1 MVEAV
6 FYPNA
11 PGAATMARVEPKVL
25 FEDNHLLVIEK
36 PAGLLSQGDASLGD
50 SALEWGKRY
59 IAARYNKP
67 GAVFLG
73 LVHRLDKP
81 VSGVML
87 LARTSKAASRLSEAF
102 RSRRTE
108 KTYRAIVAPPP
119 RQHTGTLR
127 HLLVPASEGTPTRIV
142 DAEGSGSQSA
152 ILHYSVMRTHRLGTE
167 LEINLETG
175 RKHQIRAQLAHIGS
189 PILGDHRYGS
199 RSPYIPDKIALHAF
213 RITFPHPIGGH
224 ETTFSS
230 VPPWGQASAE

>member
-1 MVEAV
+1 MDV
-6 FYPNA
+6 
-11 PGAATMARVEPKVL
+11 VEPRVL

-59 IAARYNKP
+59 IATRYNKP

-108 KTYRAIVAPPP
+108 KTYRALVAPPP
-119 RQHTGTLR
+119 RQDLGTLK
-127 HLLVPASEGTPTRIV
+127 HLLVPASEGVPTHIV
-142 DAEGSGSQSA
+142 DAEVPGSQIA
-152 ILHYSVMRTHRLGTE
+152 VLHYKLLRTHRLGTE
-167 LEINLETG
+167 VEINLETG

-213 RITFPHPIGGH
+213 RITFPHPIGGQ
-224 ETTFSS
+224 ETTFCSP
-230 VPPWGQASAE
+230 PPWGQGSAE